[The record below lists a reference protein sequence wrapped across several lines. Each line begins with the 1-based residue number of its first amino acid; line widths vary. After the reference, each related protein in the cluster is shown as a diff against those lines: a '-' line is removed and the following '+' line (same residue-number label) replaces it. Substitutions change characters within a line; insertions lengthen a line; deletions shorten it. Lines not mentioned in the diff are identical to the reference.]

1 MFTCINKN
9 YWCLHLLQ
17 KNTSLTGLTEH
28 RIIAL
33 LKEVK
38 ENILSAQEKQQRNYD
53 QKHATHAHF
62 EVKQNLVIIN
72 LN

>member
-1 MFTCINKN
+1 MFSCINNN
-9 YWCLHLLQ
+9 YWCSHLLQ
-17 KNTSLTGLTEH
+17 QNTSLTGLTEH
-28 RIIAL
+28 RIAL

-53 QKHATHAHF
+53 QKHERHAHF